1 MDKPQTETETDQT
14 SQWLNSKDTMRQL
27 KISSC
32 HLMHMRQA
40 GKIKYK
46 KQGNRF
52 WYLIEQK

>member
-1 MDKPQTETETDQT
+1 MDKPQTEIDKT
-14 SQWLNSKDTMRQL
+14 SQWLNSKDTMRLL

-40 GKIKYK
+40 GKIKHK
-46 KQGNRF
+46 KQGNSF